1 MKKKIII
8 TISVIMLLIILS
20 FIILKLTYTI
30 PEDYNLILTNNMSHV
45 DGPDKT
51 YYIYDDKIIVET
63 KSYFPSGQYPFG
75 ITQNHT
81 IEIFNDEN
89 AVNINTLNG
98 VYNLINNKDGKTVY
112 NVWK

>member
-8 TISVIMLLIILS
+8 TISVIILLIILS
-20 FIILKLTYTI
+20 FIIWKLTYTI
-30 PEDYNLILTNNMSHV
+30 PEYYNLKLENNMSFV
-45 DGPDKT
+45 DGPDET

-63 KSYFPSGQYPFG
+63 KSYFPDGQNPFG
-75 ITQNHT
+75 LNQNHT

-98 VYNLINNKDGKTVY
+98 IYNLINNKDGKIVY